1 MLDSPL
7 IDPPDSPECPASPE
21 VCNCIQAQIRRDER
35 MTRFLLATVPHKGV
49 SFQVT
54 FGARDLVT
62 VIDARSHYHEDETA
76 LVFVFDLQ
84 DHSVGCLRFEELKGR
99 TERNSL
105 LLAES
110 IVFPQRPVVALVF
123 RNFGTFEKQVKMF
136 GFPLEDSQHVFDPDV
151 AIEHIKMSLNSQLKA
166 QGWGYTFALN
176 DNKDMNPIETL
187 ERLRELVTSVNRSS
201 VTPENTS
208 RPESQIQLSS
218 KTVESI
224 GDAF

>member
-1 MLDSPL
+1 MQLDAPRAERMMGS
-7 IDPPDSPECPASPE
+7 SPETILNKS
-21 VCNCIQAQIRRDER
+21 
-35 MTRFLLATVPHKGV
+35 V

-54 FGARDLVT
+54 FGAKDLVT
-62 VIDARSHYHEDETA
+62 VIDARSHYDEDETA

-84 DHSVGCLRFEELKGR
+84 DYSVDSRRFEELKGR

-105 LLAES
+105 LLAET
-110 IVFPQRPVVALVF
+110 IIFPQRPVVALVF

-136 GFPLEDSQHVFDPDV
+136 GFPLEGSQHVFDPDV

-176 DNKDMNPIETL
+176 DNKDMDPIETL
-187 ERLRELVTSVNRSS
+187 ERLRELITSVNKSS

-208 RPESQIQLSS
+208 SPESQTQLSS

-224 GDAF
+224 GVAF